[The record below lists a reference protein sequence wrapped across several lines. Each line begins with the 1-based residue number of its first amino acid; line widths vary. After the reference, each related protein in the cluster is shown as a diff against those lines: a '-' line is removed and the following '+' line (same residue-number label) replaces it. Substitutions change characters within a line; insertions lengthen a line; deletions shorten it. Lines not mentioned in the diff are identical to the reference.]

1 MVSSKKVKK
10 IYEILKTNQES
21 GRWEEENYVSNIY
34 RQLNFSRKTVH
45 QGIKVLEDLN
55 VVDRKRKGRKNII
68 KLKDFSVGDV
78 TINSQSEGARI
89 MREEYRDTV
98 RRITQSQVIQSGQ
111 NRNSVEGALRGL

>member
-68 KLKDFSVGDV
+68 KLKDFSVDNVFFDESDKKSRG
-78 TINSQSEGARI
+78 G
-89 MREEYRDTV
+89 REENRGYRW
-98 RRITQSQVIQSGQ
+98 G
-111 NRNSVEGALRGL
+111 